1 MNSIL
6 RGGSDAPPLFS
17 HQPIMA
23 IDNPFQNTL
32 KDVEM
37 YSEILKTIGE
47 MALQLGHPEDGL
59 SITSAFMKCKKAIRE
74 SIELEEKANGLGY
87 SSVHHALKALS
98 QTKTKPLGAYPED
111 FPEQFKR
118 VPQIWL
124 DGRPDTR
131 QTAGFKPL
139 TMRAALREH
148 RVMMPLLIEAWELSE
163 GAEGREQM
171 LRGYLT
177 TSSEEF
183 TQELYKFIHLFEEDA
198 LEVQLVEEVQK
209 RVQMEKYEDMIDGVK
224 WRRKKKGRM
233 A

>member
-1 MNSIL
+1 MS
-6 RGGSDAPPLFS
+6 
-17 HQPIMA
+17 

-37 YSEILKTIGE
+37 YSEILKTMGE
-47 MALQLGHPEDGL
+47 YAIQLGHPEDGL
-59 SITSAFMKCKKAIRE
+59 SVSSAFLKCKKAWRE
-74 SIELEEKANGLGY
+74 LLELEEKAHGLGY
-87 SSVHHALKALS
+87 SSAHLALKALS
-98 QTKTKPLGAYPED
+98 QTKTKPLGAFPED

-148 RVMMPLLIEAWELSE
+148 RWMMPKLIEAWELSQDS
-163 GAEGREQM
+163 EGRELM
-171 LRGYLT
+171 LKLYLT

-183 TQELYKFIHLFEEDA
+183 TQEIYKFIHEVEEDA
-198 LEVQLVEEVQK
+198 LELQLIDEVQK
-209 RVQMEKYEDMIDGVK
+209 RVQMEKYEDMIDGAK
-224 WRRKKKGRM
+224 WKRRKK
-233 A
+233 

>member
-1 MNSIL
+1 MKL
-6 RGGSDAPPLFS
+6 
-17 HQPIMA
+17 
-23 IDNPFQNTL
+23 DNPFQNTL

-37 YSEILKTIGE
+37 YSEILKAIGE
-47 MALQLGHPEDGL
+47 MAIQLGHPEDGL
-59 SITSAFMKCKKAIRE
+59 TVSNAFLKCKKAIRE
-74 SIELEEKANGLGY
+74 SIELEKKANSLGY
-87 SSVHHALKALS
+87 SSAHLALKALS

-131 QTAGFKPL
+131 QTPGFKPL
-139 TMRAALREH
+139 AMRAALREH

-163 GAEGREQM
+163 GAEGRGDM

-183 TQELYKFIHLFEEDA
+183 TQELYKFIHEFEEDA
-198 LEVQLVEEVQK
+198 LEVQLIEEVQK
-209 RVQMEKYEDMIDGVK
+209 RVQLEKYEDMIDGRE
-224 WRRKKKGRM
+224 WRNKKRK
-233 A
+233 